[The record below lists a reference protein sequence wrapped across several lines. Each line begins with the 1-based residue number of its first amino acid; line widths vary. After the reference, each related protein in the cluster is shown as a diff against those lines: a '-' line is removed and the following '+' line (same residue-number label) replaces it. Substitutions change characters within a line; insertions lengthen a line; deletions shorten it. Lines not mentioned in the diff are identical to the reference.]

1 MSSPPKKIKTTSPD
15 IYDDGNPDI
24 FNINAMPQQPKK
36 LKEGQ
41 FPPDKIQQYF
51 EEGFLVVPDFFKK
64 EELDACRK
72 DVEKLVDDLAQSLYD
87 GGKITS
93 LYKEHD
99 LFHRL
104 TYIEEEFPGAN
115 ILLHKQGMLTKAFQD
130 LWSNEQL
137 LNVVEQLIGPEIM
150 GHPVW
155 NLRTKTPKNEATTVP
170 WHQDSAYLD
179 TDAYKVLQAT
189 AWIPLINA
197 TKTNGCMEV
206 ISGGHLPGKVVKH
219 TCCWGNTWYVMMDE
233 KDAEEKLN
241 IDMEKDK
248 VLCEVPYGGMLLI
261 NNMIPHRSLN
271 NVSSDI
277 RWSLDLRWQTPEKSV
292 GFYGL
297 KDGVLMRSKK
307 NPVKEIDWDSF
318 NNVDR
323 HHEADKECKSANEE
337 DKFDTIIVGPWMK
350 KWEMTNTNRHTEKL
364 TSRSETSW
372 HKA

>member
-1 MSSPPKKIKTTSPD
+1 MPDSVPISGLVNEAHPELFDTRALLPQPASLKT
-15 IYDDGNPDI
+15 
-24 FNINAMPQQPKK
+24 
-36 LKEGQ
+36 GQ
-41 FPPDKIQQYF
+41 LTKDKIRHFF
-51 EEGFLVVPDFFKK
+51 EKGYLVVPDFFKK
-64 EELDACRK
+64 EELDVCRN
-72 DVEKLVDDLAQSLYD
+72 DVETLVDDLAQMLYD

-93 LYKEHD
+93 LYKEHG
-99 LFHRL
+99 LFQRL

-115 ILLHKQGMLTKAFQD
+115 IILHKQGKLTKGFQS
-130 LWSNEQL
+130 LWSNERL

-179 TDAYKVLQAT
+179 RDSYEVLQAT
-189 AWIPLINA
+189 AWIPFLDAN
-197 TKTNGCMEV
+197 KKNGCMEV
-206 ISGGHLPGKVVKH
+206 ISGGHLAGKVVRH

-241 IDMEKDK
+241 VDMEKDK

-271 NVSSDI
+271 NVTSDI
-277 RWSLDLRWQTPEKSV
+277 RWSIDLRWQNPEKSV

-297 KDGVLMRSKK
+297 KDGVLMRSQK
-307 NPVKEIDWDSF
+307 NPVKEIDWDTF

-323 HHEADKECKSANEE
+323 HREADRECKTAIE
-337 DKFDTIIVGPWMK
+337 DEKFDTIIVGPWMQ
-350 KWEMTNTNRHTEKL
+350 KWDMTNTNRHTEKL
-364 TSRSETSW
+364 SSRIGTSW